1 MVSATVHDVSGRRV
15 ATLASRVME
24 AGSRTLVWN
33 GKDETG
39 NPSAS
44 GVYFL
49 RLRAGTLSATT
60 KLVLVR

>member
-1 MVSATVHDVSGRRV
+1 
-15 ATLASRVME
+15 
-24 AGSRTLVWN
+24 VWN
-33 GKDETG
+33 GKDEAG

-49 RLRAGTLSATT
+49 RLRAGALSATT